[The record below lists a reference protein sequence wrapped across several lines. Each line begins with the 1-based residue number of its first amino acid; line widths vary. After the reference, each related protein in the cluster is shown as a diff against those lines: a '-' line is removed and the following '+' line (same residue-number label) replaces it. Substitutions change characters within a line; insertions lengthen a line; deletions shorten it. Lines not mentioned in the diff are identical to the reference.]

1 MKTKIKNEFQN
12 PDLIFGNENQKRK
25 LKLKNKILKSI
36 MACVVFIALI
46 TASMLD
52 SVSYIPFIVLS
63 ACIAI
68 LTVFIIANWDMII
81 RKYDL
86 PYREDMK
93 MKKRIEKIMSCFV
106 YVLALV
112 WILSVIILGYSLFSK
127 ISKNETDNQKYYAD
141 LLQVTNIDYST
152 NEITFKNS
160 NGFVYNY
167 TKYIDDIYIGDYYNA
182 LMMESGKENDVR
194 DDIIVNIRYER
205 PDLFVD
211 N

>member
-63 ACIAI
+63 ACIVV

-86 PYREDMK
+86 PY
-93 MKKRIEKIMSCFV
+93 
-106 YVLALV
+106 
-112 WILSVIILGYSLFSK
+112 
-127 ISKNETDNQKYYAD
+127 
-141 LLQVTNIDYST
+141 
-152 NEITFKNS
+152 KNS
-160 NGFVYNY
+160 
-167 TKYIDDIYIGDYYNA
+167 
-182 LMMESGKENDVR
+182 
-194 DDIIVNIRYER
+194 
-205 PDLFVD
+205 
-211 N
+211 